1 MHSSRQLIRSTLWGE
16 LTWVGAIILGAI
28 FRGTIFL
35 GGNYPGGN
43 CPKGSYLEGWGQFS
57 SEEIV
62 LEPILLVWFYI

>member
-16 LTWVGAIILGAI
+16 LTWVGAI

-57 SEEIV
+57 SKEIV